1 MRVIGIDPGL
11 ATIGLGVVD
20 SLGPDDLRVVEWL
33 TIETKPGALGSR
45 LKEIRTDLSDYIKKL
60 KPDLAVVEKIFF
72 AINERTAIDVAH
84 ARGVILETIA
94 SRSLPII
101 EPTPLELKSSLTGDG
116 QADKRQMQDMLKLLL
131 KIEEI
136 PRPDDAADALGLAVF
151 GALYHKKRT
160 MLA

>member
-1 MRVIGIDPGL
+1 M
-11 ATIGLGVVD
+11 
-20 SLGPDDLRVVEWL
+20 
-33 TIETKPGALGSR
+33 
-45 LKEIRTDLSDYIKKL
+45 
-60 KPDLAVVEKIFF
+60 
-72 AINERTAIDVAH
+72 AH